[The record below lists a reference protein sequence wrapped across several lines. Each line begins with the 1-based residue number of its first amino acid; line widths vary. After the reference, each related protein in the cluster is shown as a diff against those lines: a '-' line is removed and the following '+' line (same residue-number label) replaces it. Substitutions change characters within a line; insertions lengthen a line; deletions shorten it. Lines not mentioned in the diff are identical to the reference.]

1 MSIRV
6 IKKGI
11 LDTIQDEGRY
21 GYQHLGI
28 HPSGVMD
35 PAAMRI
41 CNALTGNDALEQ
53 VLEIHFPGP
62 VLLFENDTL
71 IAISGADFDARLN
84 NTISVP
90 INRCIA
96 IKAGTQL
103 SFQQQINGAR
113 TYLSV
118 HGGFKTNP
126 WLNSAA
132 TPIGLT
138 SVGTVLQN
146 GMVLPFKNNSLRVPE
161 NKIFSWTVTL
171 PFNYQDHMIR
181 YTTGHEINR
190 LNAEMQEHLH
200 NNSFSIDKNS
210 NRMGYRLQG
219 PSLIPNSTTEILSTA
234 VTKGTIQLLP
244 IGQLIILMADH
255 QTTGGYPR
263 IGHIITADI
272 PKLAQRNAGQSFQ
285 LQQVSLPEA
294 HKALLAQELH
304 LKQLETGCKLRM
316 SDSRWQMSDF

>member
-35 PAAMRI
+35 PVAMRI
-41 CNALTGNDALEQ
+41 CNALTGNASQEP
-53 VLEIHFPGP
+53 VLEIHFPAP
-62 VLLFENDTL
+62 VLLFEKDTL
-71 IAISGADFDARLN
+71 IALSGADFDAKLN
-84 NTISVP
+84 NDISAP

-103 SFQQQINGAR
+103 SFQQQIRGAHA
-113 TYLSV
+113 YLSI
-118 HGGFKTNP
+118 HGGFQTNL

-138 SVGTVLQN
+138 SAGTILEN
-146 GMVLPFKNNSLRVPE
+146 GMILPFKNNSLQVPE
-161 NKIFSWTVTL
+161 NKIFSWTATPPL
-171 PFNYQDHMIR
+171 KYQDPIIR
-181 YTTGHEINR
+181 YTAGLEINR
-190 LNAEMQEHLH
+190 LNVKMQETLH
-200 NNSFSIDKNS
+200 KNHFTIDNSS
-210 NRMGYRLQG
+210 NRMGYRLKG
-219 PSLIPNSTTEILSTA
+219 PSLIPEITTEILSTA

-244 IGQLIILMADH
+244 SGQLIILMADH

-272 PKLAQRNAGQSFQ
+272 PKLAQRNAGESFQ
-285 LQQVSLPEA
+285 LQQVSLQEA
-294 HKALLAQELH
+294 HKALQAQELH
-304 LKQLETGCKLRM
+304 LKQLETGCKLRKA
-316 SDSRWQMSDF
+316 DV

>member
-35 PAAMRI
+35 SVAMRMA
-41 CNALTGNDALEQ
+41 NTLLGNVVQEP
-53 VLEIHFPGP
+53 VLEIHFPAP
-62 VLLFENDTL
+62 VLLFEEDAL
-71 IAISGADFDARLN
+71 IAIGGADFDARLN
-84 NTISVP
+84 LDRSVP

-103 SFQQQINGAR
+103 SFQKQISGAR
-113 TYLSV
+113 AYIAV
-118 HGGFKTNP
+118 RGGFHTRR

-138 SVGTVLQN
+138 SVGTQLQIE
-146 GMVLPFKNNSLRVPE
+146 MTLPFKNNCEQVTE
-161 NKIFSWTVTL
+161 NKIFSWTAIAPV
-171 PFNYQDHMIR
+171 NYQDPIIR
-181 YTTGHEINR
+181 YIAGHEINR
-190 LNAEMQEHLH
+190 LNDSMQAILD
-200 NNSFSIDKNS
+200 NSNFMIDNSS
-210 NRMGYRLQG
+210 NRMGYRLVG
-219 PSLIPNSTTEILSTA
+219 PSIIPDTYTEILSTA
-234 VTKGTIQLLP
+234 VTRGTIQLLP
-244 IGQLIILMADH
+244 SGQLIVLMADH

-263 IGHIITADI
+263 MGHIISADL
-272 PKLAQRNAGQSFQ
+272 PKLAQRNAGESFQ
-285 LQQVSLPEA
+285 FKRVSLHEA
-294 HKALLAQELH
+294 HKALQAQELH

-316 SDSRWQMSDF
+316 GDV